1 MTIDQLQV
9 VAQGYNLPLC
19 EDSKKLIDSI
29 MTYLERK
36 PQATQGII
44 TGSPSNGTLPGP
56 SSAKQQSSG
65 VTTIQ
70 TWQVSSDVASLIAT
84 VVNPMH
90 QDILEGQKR
99 QQELL
104 SKMLELL
111 SNHHGTLA
119 NESSEGQPM
128 QPMQEAV
135 SPDGRGIPPSSQ
147 RTTLGTITSAHAVT
161 LLATQIPTFGGSD
174 SENVQLWVQRVEQ
187 VARIHDVQS
196 DVTLLAASSRLT
208 KLAKRW
214 YDIGSGSMLESWSGF
229 KEAILK
235 RFTRKILYHV
245 AMQKI
250 EVRKWNSFKETFLEY
265 AMDKLTL
272 MHDLNLSPYSIIHLL
287 ISGINSRSLRETA
300 AALDL
305 KSVDSFLDSMH
316 KITSVTLEPE
326 KRLTTDSK
334 AAKVKKPTYRRG
346 GKPAH
351 PVSTSQK
358 DKPNTCGF
366 CRIPGH
372 TFENCYKRRRQ
383 ERLQTTAKASPTTPS
398 TTSST
403 TTVSAVETVRDDQ
416 TIAHVQPKNDVELE
430 VNLHVL
436 AEDNLATDLILGRDF
451 LEKHGLTVVYRPV
464 GKTADGA
471 VAPPR
476 AFPKS
481 LQQILACAEIN
492 DNSNRYSE
500 IVTHFNKEVTAQL
513 TSLLMEIY
521 NKHVDRI
528 DDDYK
533 VTVKLKDASVFAYA
547 PRRFAYQEK
556 LQIRE
561 ITNDL
566 LARGIIKKSN
576 SLYCARVVPVRK
588 KDGRMRLC
596 VDLRSL
602 NQRVIKQKYPFPIT
616 EDCIALLGNKRV
628 FTLLDLRDGFHQI
641 KVDEQSTQYFSFA
654 TPDGQFEYNR
664 LPFGFCE
671 SPAEF
676 QKRLINIFQ
685 PLIEDNRVIIYI
697 DDIMIAT
704 ETVEANLNIL
714 KHGLLTLKAYSF
726 ELNLDKCKFLRHKVE
741 YLGYTISHNAITI
754 SPRHTEAIGQFP
766 RPRSV
771 LKIQRF
777 LGLANYFRKF
787 IRDFSSKTKPLRELL
802 RKSSVF
808 DFSDNCI
815 NAFESIKRELISS
828 PVLALYNPSAETQL
842 HTMPVSEGWVEFYYK
857 SSHPETGSRW
867 HISVSLP
874 TSRRNGITVSS

>member
-1 MTIDQLQV
+1 MNRSQLDKMTIDQLQV

-416 TIAHVQPKNDVELE
+416 TIAHVQPKSK
-430 VNLHVL
+430 NL
-436 AEDNLATDLILGRDF
+436 
-451 LEKHGLTVVYRPV
+451 Y
-464 GKTADGA
+464 
-471 VAPPR
+471 
-476 AFPKS
+476 
-481 LQQILACAEIN
+481 IN
-492 DNSNRYSE
+492 DLAL
-500 IVTHFNKEVTAQL
+500 EVTAFNKVICKMSALLDTSSPISFVKPIKNSPSKIFFGYDRRNHSDKSLVDLVNDLAGIDLDVQKQRDVDRNIAAEATQQL
-513 TSLLMEIY
+513 WEY
-521 NKHVDRI
+521 NKQYYDKRHIAPTKYNKGDYVMIRKLQSKPGESAKLNPPYKGPYMI
-528 DDDYK
+528 DD
-533 VTVKLKDASVFAYA
+533 
-547 PRRFAYQEK
+547 
-556 LQIRE
+556 
-561 ITNDL
+561 
-566 LARGIIKKSN
+566 
-576 SLYCARVVPVRK
+576 
-588 KDGRMRLC
+588 
-596 VDLRSL
+596 
-602 NQRVIKQKYPFPIT
+602 
-616 EDCIALLGNKRV
+616 
-628 FTLLDLRDGFHQI
+628 
-641 KVDEQSTQYFSFA
+641 
-654 TPDGQFEYNR
+654 
-664 LPFGFCE
+664 
-671 SPAEF
+671 
-676 QKRLINIFQ
+676 
-685 PLIEDNRVIIYI
+685 
-697 DDIMIAT
+697 
-704 ETVEANLNIL
+704 
-714 KHGLLTLKAYSF
+714 
-726 ELNLDKCKFLRHKVE
+726 
-741 YLGYTISHNAITI
+741 
-754 SPRHTEAIGQFP
+754 
-766 RPRSV
+766 V
-771 LKIQRF
+771 LKNNRYVVTDVPGFNRTQR
-777 LGLANYFRKF
+777 
-787 IRDFSSKTKPLRELL
+787 P
-802 RKSSVF
+802 
-808 DFSDNCI
+808 
-815 NAFESIKRELISS
+815 
-828 PVLALYNPSAETQL
+828 
-842 HTMPVSEGWVEFYYK
+842 YK
-857 SSHPETGSRW
+857 SILSSDKIKPWIRPIIGSD
-867 HISVSLP
+867 V
-874 TSRRNGITVSS
+874 ITQ